1 MATIKTAMQIE
12 LGEKQR
18 DLIERM
24 GAFYEQMGMPPTE
37 SRIMALLVVCDQTEL
52 TFDQIREV
60 LQISKSATSNALNL
74 LLLSQQITYRT
85 KIGERKRYFSSNII
99 DWEQMIAGEMQR
111 TFKVKNL
118 LQEALELR
126 TKDTQRFNDQL
137 RNFIEF
143 IDFIGSKMPELMEQW
158 QDYTKGKQQNTNA

>member
-1 MATIKTAMQIE
+1 MATKTTMMQIE
-12 LGEKQR
+12 LGEKQK

-24 GAFYEQMGMPPTE
+24 GAFYEQIGMPPTE

-85 KIGERKRYFSSNII
+85 KIGERKRYFSSNIM
-99 DWEQMIAGEMQR
+99 DWEQMIASEMQR
-111 TFKVKNL
+111 TFRIKSL

-126 TKDTQRFNDQL
+126 TKDSQRFNDQL
-137 RNFIEF
+137 RNFIAF

-158 QDYTKGKQQNTNA
+158 QQHTSHKHKK

>member
-1 MATIKTAMQIE
+1 MQIE

-18 DLIERM
+18 DVIERM

-111 TFKVKNL
+111 TFKVKSL

-126 TKDTQRFNDQL
+126 TKETIRFNDQL

-158 QDYTKGKQQNTNA
+158 QDYTKSKQQNTNA

>member
-1 MATIKTAMQIE
+1 MQIE

-24 GAFYEQMGMPPTE
+24 GAFYEQIGMPPTE

-52 TFDQIREV
+52 TFDQIREI

-85 KIGERKRYFSSNII
+85 KIGERKRYFSSNIM

-111 TFKVKNL
+111 TFRIKNL

-126 TKDTQRFNDQL
+126 PKETQRFNDQL
-137 RNFIEF
+137 RDFIEF
-143 IDFIGSKMPELMEQW
+143 IEFIGSKMPELMEQW
-158 QDYTKGKQQNTNA
+158 QHYINGKRKQTDA